1 MAQRQKKFKRPCT
14 LRLTPCA
21 FFHYPASLRYR
32 QLVIAAY
39 AMGCVKNSLFLID
52 GLVKSPKTVMPDL
65 IRHPEVIGFTGF
77 RLSPE

>member
-1 MAQRQKKFKRPCT
+1 MNWGQNDPSLPLDSKMAPDGPSR
-14 LRLTPCA
+14 
-21 FFHYPASLRYR
+21 
-32 QLVIAAY
+32 AAVR
-39 AMGCVKNSLFLID
+39 AVMGFRGLNID